1 LKLVKVSAAL
11 PEKMLL
17 QVHARSWRQKTPS
30 AVKRDCMST
39 RLSWTTVSTGL
50 MKSICRSQMPV
61 LSSAA
66 AYGSNGYCS
75 ARIVWLDS
83 QTNID
88 VYQAA
93 VRVCFP
99 GVMELQVL
107 CLANMCALFASFA
120 AAAAAAV

>member
-1 LKLVKVSAAL
+1 MVSDVL
-11 PEKMLL
+11 
-17 QVHARSWRQKTPS
+17 
-30 AVKRDCMST
+30 
-39 RLSWTTVSTGL
+39 
-50 MKSICRSQMPV
+50 

-66 AYGSNGYCS
+66 AYGSNVNCS

-93 VRVCFP
+93 VRVCFL

-107 CLANMCALFASFA
+107 CLANICAFFASSAA